1 MKVCKSFT
9 FAAAHYLPNYE
20 GKCSKLHGHT
30 WRLDVEVEGEVD
42 KETGMVLD
50 FAELKRI
57 VNEWVIEKLDH
68 TCLNDQD
75 FKNPT
80 CEVMVQWIWIVLSE
94 AITTATAGLVL
105 LSKVSLYESPDSH
118 AEQKELEEV

>member
-30 WRLDVEVEGEVD
+30 WRLDVEVKGEVNE
-42 KETGMVLD
+42 KTGMVID

-57 VNEWVIEKLDH
+57 VNEWVIGKLDH
-68 TCLNDQD
+68 TCLNDLG

-80 CEVMVQWIWIVLSE
+80 CEVMVQWIWEIMKAALE
-94 AITTATAGLVL
+94 PFKGLTL
-105 LSKVSLYESPDSH
+105 NRLRLYESPDSY
-118 AEQKELEEV
+118 AEEEGT